1 VSSLTEFL
9 DFLWED
15 TNAYV
20 NLSIKSDDG
29 SWRRSFAEWPR
40 QRNAVKDFISKETA
54 EGNEVFVS
62 PSMWRS
68 KPPAGQQYGKELFL
82 GSHVLWAEFDGNA
95 PEIWDVSY
103 NNDLSVKL
111 SEAGTVGPAA
121 GDRPS
126 AGQPEAATATS
137 RPTSRPPGQPD
148 THPLPPSWINTT
160 SLSQHQ
166 HVYWKLDSLLT
177 DPDIL
182 ENLNRTIASELGAD
196 NCWDA
201 TRVLRP
207 PETTNYG
214 IGKPDREGKTYPVR
228 VEETNPRRY
237 PIQNFRQT
245 ASFRPAIRSA
255 MDDIPDIREVLALHS
270 WDADFYKAFTED
282 PPYKKRSDVL
292 QFLAFSAA
300 ESGFTNEEIY
310 AVIRDADDRWQKY
323 TGRLDREKWLLDH
336 VDRARTKYPLGVET
350 LTFEG
355 LLGTRKT
362 EGTESSTEEVPNQLV
377 FTLAEFMAVDAK
389 IEWMINGLLP
399 KAGYGIIA
407 GQNGIGKSQ
416 LGIRLCEAVAEGT
429 DFLLDKWTSKTPGKA
444 MFLSLEMEFAELQEF
459 YRTMLEYGPLFENSG
474 DRYLTVPIGS
484 AIALDKP
491 DGLKF
496 LEDKLT
502 SFRPDLLV
510 IDSLSVAMS
519 GNFRDDTPVLEFNKV
534 MKRIRSKF
542 GVAVVVIHHNRKGQ
556 DKKFRYNEL
565 DDLYGSRFLPQ
576 DTAFV
581 LMVDKPKTLP
591 GDTISVN
598 QAKIRFAKAGGEV
611 HVEHTNMNF
620 TGGREIDDPN
630 NLVPMKLE
638 NTTKPTHTTK
648 KQEPKKDEGFL

>member
-1 VSSLTEFL
+1 MSSLSEFL

-20 NLSIKSDDG
+20 NLSIKSNDG

-40 QRNAVKDFISKETA
+40 QRDAVRDFISKETA
-54 EGNEVFVS
+54 EGNEVFIS
-62 PSMWRS
+62 PSMWKS
-68 KPPAGQQYGKELFL
+68 KPLPKQQYGKELFL

-95 PEIWDVSY
+95 PDVVY
-103 NNDLSVKL
+103 NNGSSVGLSG
-111 SEAGTVGPAA
+111 AGTVGPAP
-121 GDRPS
+121 GQRGS
-126 AGQPEAATATS
+126 AAATGAARGTPGP
-137 RPTSRPPGQPD
+137 PTDPTGSPPE
-148 THPLPPSWINTT
+148 PSYIITT
-160 SLSQHQ
+160 SQSQHQ
-166 HVYWKLDSLLT
+166 HWYWKLDRFLT
-177 DPDIL
+177 DPDLL
-182 ENLNRTIASELGAD
+182 ENLNRTIASELNAD

-214 IGKPDREGKTYPVR
+214 VGKPDRDGKTYPVR
-228 VEETNPRRY
+228 VEEANNRRN
-237 PIQNFRQT
+237 QVQQFRQT
-245 ASFRPAIRSA
+245 ASFRPVIREA
-255 MDDIPDIREVLALHS
+255 LDEIPDIREVLARHT
-270 WDADFYKAFTED
+270 WDADFYKAFVDE

-292 QFLAFSAA
+292 QFLAYSAA

-310 AVIRDADDRWQKY
+310 AVLRDADDRWQKY

-336 VDRARTKYPLGVET
+336 VERARTKYPLGVET

-377 FTLAEFMAVDAK
+377 FTLSEFMAIDRR
-389 IEWMINGLLP
+389 IEWMITGLLP

-416 LGIRLCEAVAEGT
+416 LGIRLCEAVTEGEK
-429 DFLLDKWTSKTPGKA
+429 FLLDKWNCKVPGKA

-459 YRTMLEYGPLFENSG
+459 YRTMLEYGPLMEHSG
-474 DRYLTVPIGS
+474 DRFLTVPIGS

-502 SFRPDLLV
+502 TFRPDLLV

-519 GNFRDDTPVLEFNKV
+519 GNFRDDAPVLEFNKV
-534 MKRIRSKF
+534 MKRIRNKF
-542 GVAVVVIHHNRKGQ
+542 GVAVVIIHHNRKGQ

-576 DTAFV
+576 DTSFV
-581 LMVDKPKTLP
+581 LMVDKPRSLA
-591 GDTISVN
+591 GDMISIN

-620 TGGREIDDPN
+620 MGGHEIDNIEAMPN
-630 NLVPMKLE
+630 FEKPKQV
-638 NTTKPTHTTK
+638 TTKV
-648 KQEPKKDEGFL
+648 QEPKPKSPRRFT